1 MKVCFETFGCRLNR
15 AETLN
20 MEALFLANG
29 WTKTTGHSDADLIIV
44 RGCSVTRR
52 AQRGT
57 EKFIAGL
64 RAKYPAKRIFTLGC
78 ITDRTPE
85 AMIENAM
92 RAARRDGTFVDG
104 AVPTSTARA
113 YLKVQDGCSG
123 KCSYCIVPK
132 FRGASV
138 SEDFDRVMDRARRFL
153 DCGYTEIV
161 LTGCNLSLYLSKG
174 KRLADLLSALAGI
187 DGGRHRIRLGS
198 LEPGPAAAEAIDAI
212 AQNGNICRFLHIPIQ
227 SASNRILAE
236 MRRDYGISDLERLVS
251 LASARI
257 PDLGLGCDVIAG
269 FPTESEYD
277 FAATFDFVKRHP
289 FTNIHAFPYSE
300 RPGTLAAKLANAVPK
315 PLRSERARA
324 LTALVKDKRKAFAR
338 KFKGRKVE
346 VVIEDASTL
355 SGWTSEYLWCTA
367 GMANGLKTPPRV
379 VRPGQ
384 SLSRRSRTEMLVKEC
399 NGDILLADPV

>member
-64 RAKYPAKRIFTLGC
+64 RAKYPAKRIFTVGC

-92 RAARRDGTFVDG
+92 RAARRDGTFVDS

-138 SEDFDRVMDRARRFL
+138 SEDFDRVMDNARRFL

-174 KRLADLLSALAGI
+174 RRLADLLSALAGI
-187 DGGRHRIRLGS
+187 GGAGHRIRLGS
-198 LEPGPAAAEAIDAI
+198 LEPGPAAAEAIDALTDFFGLRAEVFVVVKAYFLVNHI
-212 AQNGNICRFLHIPIQ
+212 YFPSLPDIYAFHIHTFNKYITKREKKQAKSINICLLFQKKYAIILIERNFWRKSSYDPRRKTHQ
-227 SASNRILAE
+227 S
-236 MRRDYGISDLERLVS
+236 
-251 LASARI
+251 
-257 PDLGLGCDVIAG
+257 
-269 FPTESEYD
+269 
-277 FAATFDFVKRHP
+277 
-289 FTNIHAFPYSE
+289 
-300 RPGTLAAKLANAVPK
+300 
-315 PLRSERARA
+315 
-324 LTALVKDKRKAFAR
+324 
-338 KFKGRKVE
+338 
-346 VVIEDASTL
+346 
-355 SGWTSEYLWCTA
+355 
-367 GMANGLKTPPRV
+367 NGLYP
-379 VRPGQ
+379 
-384 SLSRRSRTEMLVKEC
+384 
-399 NGDILLADPV
+399 